1 MFEIAVPKKY
11 LSVELQKAFNREPI
25 ILPPWDPMGALA

>member
-11 LSVELQKAFNREPI
+11 LPDELQKAFDLEPV